1 MKIRPLHD
9 RVVVKRLEAERI
21 EAERKAE
28 AARKAAEEKRRREE
42 EAKKKNCEIVELLTK
57 NEFYQ
62 YKLDERE
69 IQLNDL
75 RNRLKGLI
83 DDNNELFTQNRK
95 LKYLIESNNNF

>member
-1 MKIRPLHD
+1 MKD
-9 RVVVKRLEAERI
+9 RQIKKITSVNSSINRENS
-21 EAERKAE
+21 
-28 AARKAAEEKRRREE
+28 EE
-42 EAKKKNCEIVELLTK
+42 ETKKKNCEIVELLSK

-75 RNRLKGLI
+75 RNRLKNLI

>member
-1 MKIRPLHD
+1 MFTITINTFII
-9 RVVVKRLEAERI
+9 VTSINEAS
-21 EAERKAE
+21 
-28 AARKAAEEKRRREE
+28 
-42 EAKKKNCEIVELLTK
+42 IVK